1 MERKKIVPKAK
12 FDASKQ
18 EELLRRLQQD
28 TASAVKMEEDK
39 ANYPPVQQKAEKTV
53 KKDNKPATTVKVLTN
68 KEDTVIVQQN
78 TEATVK
84 MNTFTAVPEKTGKIQ
99 RITVDMPL
107 ELYERMKDQVDDN
120 GQTIK
125 GFIVSLVKQHFAK
138 K

>member
-18 EELLRRLQQD
+18 EELLRKLQQD
-28 TASAVKMEEDK
+28 TASAVKMEEDEVK
-39 ANYPPVQQKAEKTV
+39 APLVQQKAEKTV

-68 KEDTVIVQQN
+68 KEDTVIAQQN
-78 TEATVK
+78 TEAAVK
-84 MNTFTAVPEKTGKIQ
+84 ISNFTAASDKTGKIQ